1 MVLPSVMQTYM
12 QQNTVYKVNKNF
24 KKWNK
29 MIIHLPMAECIHT
42 DIYPHPGMELLGH
55 GVSIC
60 LSLRAIAKQFS
71 KEATPIHTPTN
82 V

>member
-1 MVLPSVMQTYM
+1 
-12 QQNTVYKVNKNF
+12 
-24 KKWNK
+24 
-29 MIIHLPMAECIHT
+29 MIIHLPMAGCMQT

-60 LSLRAIAKQFS
+60 LPLRAIAKQFS
-71 KEATPIHTPTN
+71 QEATPIRTPTN

>member
-1 MVLPSVMQTYM
+1 
-12 QQNTVYKVNKNF
+12 
-24 KKWNK
+24 
-29 MIIHLPMAECIHT
+29 MIIHLPMAGCMQT

-60 LSLRAIAKQFS
+60 LPLRAIAKQFS
-71 KEATPIHTPTN
+71 QEATPIHTPTN